1 MHRPHRRASYHLCPI
16 VAAQP
21 RSVARSEVPS
31 MSIRFLRLLPLA
43 VLGLAALASPALSQ
57 DLGGPLKV
65 NGRDIPVSSIKREMV
80 YAVGAQA
87 LEGKKL
93 DVIIEE
99 EVARRV
105 AAGEDRAKF
114 EFTQEEKDGLFAAAL
129 QQIRDQYPTL
139 DPMEVLERNGLS
151 KRLLEGQVAQ
161 TLRFD
166 KVFLPADPR
175 QWPVTTTDAITESA
189 GADFMTKL
197 REAQDEKDRVAKEA
211 AAAGNGEPAPD
222 KKGEDMFKMIMR
234 KMVMQS
240 LFDKSVVKYASNGLP
255 EGVAMQ
261 VNERQIMT
269 DEIYDL
275 VSGGLNDERIR
286 QTRVWL
292 AKIEACKQELQRQQA
307 WLGDEEFQQLFAE
320 HKAPYDQS
328 PFKLEVIATGFKR
341 FPSMDSYMTF
351 FRVLKSYERM
361 IQPEIND
368 ENLTKHLAR
377 ANKLLGLSRCNVQMI
392 LCSAMDM
399 STGKW
404 RPDGWEYAKTR
415 ALEASKLLAEKNG
428 DNWDAVLEEYSE
440 FWDPPIPVGQPNLN
454 NNLRNKG
461 RIGTVNRNEML
472 QRIDES
478 EFSMFVEGAGIV
490 DYVFFDQPEGIDG
503 PFKGPHGYYITRV
516 ISRTPP
522 TKEFVLSEAPQR
534 DLVVQDYLSMRINA
548 WAQDLLENSKV
559 EGLQ

>member
-1 MHRPHRRASYHLCPI
+1 
-16 VAAQP
+16 
-21 RSVARSEVPS
+21 
-31 MSIRFLRLLPLA
+31 MSTRLLRFVPA
-43 VLGLAALASPALSQ
+43 VLLGLASLAPIHSQ
-57 DLGGPLKV
+57 NLGGPLKV
-65 NGRDIPVSSIKREMV
+65 NGKEIPISAIKREMV
-80 YAVGAQA
+80 YAAGAQV

-93 DVIIEE
+93 DVIIDEE
-99 EVARRV
+99 IERRV

-114 EFTQEEKDGLFAAAL
+114 EFTQEEKDTLLAAAL
-129 QQIRDQYPTL
+129 QQIKDQYPTL

-151 KRLLEGQVAQ
+151 KRILEGQVGQ

-166 KVFLPADPR
+166 KVFLPSDPR

-189 GADFMTKL
+189 GADFITKL
-197 REAQDEKDRVAKEA
+197 REAQDEKDRKAKEA
-211 AAAGNGEPAPD
+211 AAGTPGEPTPAPD
-222 KKGEDMFKMIMR
+222 KKGEEMFKMIMR

-261 VNERQIMT
+261 VNQKNIMT
-269 DEIYDL
+269 DDIYEL

-292 AKIEACKQELQRQQA
+292 AKIEACKQELQRLGT
-307 WLGDEEFQQLFAE
+307 WIGDEEFQKLFAE

-341 FPSMDSYMTF
+341 FPSMDSYMTY

-361 IQPEIND
+361 IQMEIND
-368 ENLTKHLAR
+368 ENLTKHLVR
-377 ANKLLGLSRCNVQMI
+377 ANKLLGLSRCNAQMI
-392 LCSAMDM
+392 LCSAIDM

-404 RPDGWEYAKTR
+404 RPDGWEYAKNR

-428 DNWDAVLEEYSE
+428 ENWDEVLEQYSE
-440 FWDPPIPVGQPNLN
+440 FWDPPVPVGQPNVN
-454 NNLRNKG
+454 SNLRNKG
-461 RIGTVNRNEML
+461 RLGIVNRNEML

-478 EFSMFVEGAGIV
+478 EYSMFVEGAGIV

-522 TKEFVLSEAPQR
+522 TKEFSLAEPAQR
-534 DLVVQDYLSMRINA
+534 DLVVQDYLSMRINQ
-548 WAQDLLENSKV
+548 WAQELLENAKV